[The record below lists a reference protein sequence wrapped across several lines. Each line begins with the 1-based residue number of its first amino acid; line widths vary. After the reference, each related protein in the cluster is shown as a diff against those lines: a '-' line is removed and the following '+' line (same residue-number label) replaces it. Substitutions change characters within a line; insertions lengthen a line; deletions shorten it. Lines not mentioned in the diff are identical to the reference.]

1 MNSCVTLRS
10 KSYSMHI
17 SDAELHPFFFF
28 FLLLIILEAIKQFEV
43 TKITKKG
50 RCMPES
56 LSLQAALNKPR
67 IDGPLMKITE
77 HFFRPVTL

>member
-1 MNSCVTLRS
+1 
-10 KSYSMHI
+10 MHI
-17 SDAELHPFFFF
+17 SDAELHLFF
-28 FLLLIILEAIKQFEV
+28 FLLLVIQEAIKQFEE
-43 TKITKKG
+43 TKIIKKG
-50 RCMPES
+50 RWIPES